1 MKVIIIA
8 LVFTLISGNVLAQ
21 SKKRTKISYK
31 KRQKIDLGALLID
44 GELVSPGDFSVQ
56 DEKQKASEL
65 LFKRKNHNDRLRI
78 NIEYVCEENKM
89 ECERF
94 NLLNTGTAFFSD
106 GGAYMWIILMVW
118 ITGLGLSVYK
128 FFMLKRNDIKNN
140 KLFDMIKGN
149 VLNNDVEG
157 AINLCSNTKAV
168 LPKILRSG
176 LKRANEDRQLVEDAL
191 STSIMEHAPRI
202 TYHLSY
208 ISLIANVSTLIG
220 LLGTIQGL
228 IISFSG
234 VAGADPGEK
243 AKILAEGIAKA
254 MNTTAFGLISA
265 ITIMV
270 LHTILTNKAIRIN
283 DKIDEIS
290 GKLLDLLSVKRRK
303 Q

>member
-1 MKVIIIA
+1 M
-8 LVFTLISGNVLAQ
+8 
-21 SKKRTKISYK
+21 
-31 KRQKIDLGALLID
+31 
-44 GELVSPGDFSVQ
+44 E
-56 DEKQKASEL
+56 SES
-65 LFKRKNHNDRLRI
+65 
-78 NIEYVCEENKM
+78 
-89 ECERF
+89 F
-94 NLLNTGTAFFSD
+94 NLLATIKSFFSD
-106 GGAYMWIILMVW
+106 GGPYMYIILLVW

-128 FFMLKRNDIKNN
+128 YFMLKRNDIKNN
-140 KLFDMIKGN
+140 KLFDLVKGN
-149 VLNNDVEG
+149 VLKNDVEA
-157 AINLCSNTKAV
+157 AINLCSNSKAV

-176 LKRANEDRQLVEDAL
+176 LKRANEERQLVEDAL
-191 STSIMEHAPRI
+191 STSIMEHAPPI

-208 ISLIANVSTLIG
+208 ISLAANISTLIG

-243 AKILAEGIAKA
+243 ARILAEGIAKA

-290 GKLLDLLSVKRRK
+290 GKLLDLLSIKRRK
-303 Q
+303 QEQ

>member
-1 MKVIIIA
+1 M
-8 LVFTLISGNVLAQ
+8 
-21 SKKRTKISYK
+21 
-31 KRQKIDLGALLID
+31 
-44 GELVSPGDFSVQ
+44 E
-56 DEKQKASEL
+56 SEG
-65 LFKRKNHNDRLRI
+65 
-78 NIEYVCEENKM
+78 
-89 ECERF
+89 F
-94 NLLNTGTAFFSD
+94 NLLTTIKSFFSD
-106 GGAYMWIILMVW
+106 GGPYMWIILLVW

-128 FFMLKRNDIKNN
+128 YFMLKRNDIKNN
-140 KLFDMIKGN
+140 KLFDLVKGN
-149 VLNNDVEG
+149 VLDNDVEA
-157 AINLCSNTKAV
+157 AINLCSNSKAV

-176 LKRANEDRQLVEDAL
+176 LKRANEERLLVEDAL
-191 STSIMEHAPRI
+191 STSIMEHAPPI

-208 ISLIANVSTLIG
+208 ISLTANISTLIG

-270 LHTILTNKAIRIN
+270 LHTVLTNKAIRIN

-290 GKLLDLLSVKRRK
+290 GKLLDLLSIKRRK
-303 Q
+303 QQ